1 MFIVL
6 ALAGGAIF
14 TYLALN
20 RSAANVQFA
29 TVLPE
34 PMTLPDFSL
43 LDQTGADFDRDAL
56 RGQWSVVFF
65 GFTHCPDICPATL
78 QQLALARNA
87 ARTSGAGT
95 FPQIVFVSVDP
106 DRDTVDV
113 IASYVEH
120 FGDDV
125 IGVSGDISE
134 LQKLTSATGIYFAK
148 TSADGDYSVDH
159 SAAVLVINPD
169 AEFHALF
176 SAPHAVEHFSQDLP
190 LITGST

>member
-1 MFIVL
+1 M
-6 ALAGGAIF
+6 
-14 TYLALN
+14 YLALN
-20 RSAANVQFA
+20 RPAADVQHA

-34 PMTLPDFSL
+34 PMPLPDFSL
-43 LDQTGADFDRDAL
+43 LDQTAATFDRNAF
-56 RGQWSVVFF
+56 RGHWSVVFF

-87 ARTSGAGT
+87 VRTGNTGE

-113 IASYVEH
+113 LASYVGH

-125 IGVSGDISE
+125 TGVSGDIVE
-134 LQKLTSATGIYFAK
+134 LRKLTSAIGIYFEK
-148 TSADGDYSVDH
+148 TSAGENYNVDH
-159 SAAVLVINPD
+159 SAVVLVINPD

-176 SAPHAVEHFSQDLP
+176 SAPHAVDHFTHDLP
-190 LITGST
+190 LITGAI